1 MPPVSR
7 PASSFPAFIGRGW
20 SFPPRFDIA
29 PDDAGGLGMVE
40 MVDGTRDIDQSLE
53 VLMFTLMGERVMRPT
68 YGVGLQL
75 DVFMPMDLSEMT
87 LLQRRIEKALLFFE
101 PRITDTVVTV
111 APAPDADARL
121 DVAIDYR
128 IVGTNTRG
136 NRVFPFYHDEAT
148 HAPG

>member
-7 PASSFPAFIGRGW
+7 PASALPAFIGRGW
-20 SFPPRFDIA
+20 SFPPRFDIVE
-29 PDDAGGLGMVE
+29 DVAGGIGMVE
-40 MVDGTRDIDQSLE
+40 MVEGSRDIDESLE

-75 DVFMPMDLSEMT
+75 DVFMPMDLGELT

-101 PRITDTVVTV
+101 PRITDARVSVT
-111 APAPDADARL
+111 PAPDADARL
-121 DVAIDYR
+121 DIAIDYQ
-128 IVGTNTRG
+128 ITGTNTRG
-136 NRVFPFYHDEAT
+136 NRVFPFYLAEAT